1 MGPVKDHSEL
11 QSIAAWKMKIN
22 MKRPLITMI
31 GILSVVLASATPGS
45 VINRV
50 SPVWYATE
58 PLKVKGFGDSLFPEQ
73 EVKLDAKNDKGQAV
87 WTKHRDWP
95 DGNFNGLPAVDSSST
110 YLYRVIS
117 SKTATNVTAWFCS
130 DDGIDVWL
138 NDKKIHSNA
147 ATGGP
152 PDRDKVVFN
161 LLAGDNR
168 LLVKIFN
175 GTAGCGFSFKFAD
188 APVLPASIN
197 PEALRLVIGD
207 LSRKFPGKY
216 TRGAEFLKRLQDLE
230 DQEKTPDEAAFRA
243 LEREALLAAPPSMK
257 LGAIMPLG
265 DSITK
270 GAPAGA
276 YRDPLFSLLKTG
288 GYSFKFVGSLTEN
301 PTAALTADGQEHHQ
315 GHSSMGMDWIRDN
328 LKQFFAANQPERILL
343 AIGANDIGGATVP
356 ELKTRMENLVTAIFT
371 LQPKVKLYLA
381 SVTPQTGPAMA
392 KISEFNKLI
401 PAIVAE
407 HKAKGQPVI
416 YVSMAALDVNDIGD
430 NVHPNVAGSLKM
442 AEAWYAALT
451 TDSVAELP

>member
-1 MGPVKDHSEL
+1 MG
-11 QSIAAWKMKIN
+11 
-22 MKRPLITMI
+22 MI
-31 GILSVVLASATPGS
+31 GLLLVSLVSPVTGG
-45 VINRV
+45 VFNRE
-50 SPVWYATE
+50 SPVWYATV
-58 PLKVKGFGDSLFPEQ
+58 PMPVKGFGDALFPEQ
-73 EVKLDAKNDKGQAV
+73 GVNLEAKNDKGQAV
-87 WTKHRDWP
+87 WTKHRDWA
-95 DGNFNGLPAVDSSST
+95 DGKGIGIPSVDSSST

-117 SKTATNVTAWFCS
+117 TRSAKKAAVHFTY
-130 DDGIDVWL
+130 DDGIEVWL
-138 NDKKIHSNA
+138 NGNKMTSNPSGS
-147 ATGGP
+147 AT
-152 PDRDKVVFN
+152 DAVFDFKP
-161 LLAGDNR
+161 GDNR
-168 LLVKIFN
+168 LLVKVFN
-175 GTAGCGFSFKFAD
+175 RSAGCGFSLNFTD
-188 APVLPASIN
+188 APVWPASIN

-216 TRGAEFLKRLQDLE
+216 TRGAEFLKRLQHLE
-230 DQEKTPDEAAFRA
+230 DQEEKPDEAAFRA

-301 PTAALTADGQEHHQ
+301 PTAALSADGQEHHQ
-315 GHSSMGMDWIRDN
+315 GHSSMGMDWIREN

-356 ELKTRMENLVTAIFT
+356 ELKTRMENLVSAIFT

-401 PAIVAE
+401 PVIVAE
-407 HKAKGQPVI
+407 HKAKRQPVI
-416 YVSMAALDVNDIGD
+416 YVSMAALDVNDLGD

-451 TDSVAELP
+451 TDSVAE